1 MTISVD
7 FDGVIHQYSQG
18 WQDGTIYDPPM
29 PGALDGL
36 RMLMEYDAVFILTT
50 RDVHQV
56 ATWLNEHGIHPVIT
70 MNTFEDEKPFWHAR
84 GTLLVTN
91 RKLAANVYLD
101 DRALRFTTWERALR
115 DILPDVSDPGP
126 IIDYASVSGKLLI
139 ELEETRRIVA
149 EWLFNANMG
158 YGQDPGDLQAEFEN
172 TGRSLHAELIE
183 IEEARGAELQREEA
197 EREDDDGG

>member
-101 DRALRFTTWERALR
+101 DRALHFTTWERALR
-115 DILPDVSDPGP
+115 DILPG
-126 IIDYASVSGKLLI
+126 ASEPEPSTDHAVIAGKLLA
-139 ELEETRRIVA
+139 ELGETRRMVA
-149 EWLFNANMG
+149 QWLFNANMG
-158 YGQDPGDLQAEFEN
+158 YGQDPEDLQAEFEH
-172 TGRSLHAELIE
+172 TGRSLDPELTE
-183 IEEARGAELQREEA
+183 IEEAREAELQREDV
-197 EREDDDGG
+197 EREDDDG